1 MKNVDYISRLIG
13 LLLLALVIIILIAT
27 PGAIFS
33 RNVSF
38 IYPSL
43 SDPSSGQTSVQTKM
57 DFGDQEHVE
66 SFPMEIGEWTGINY
80 DSAEAEKMRQQ
91 LGASVLMMRDYYKPG
106 LWRGLTFLIM
116 QSEDR
121 SSFHPPQVCYPAQG
135 WKVQEE
141 GTEVIPMPESFWKEV
156 GDIGPMDPL
165 EMALEYLGPVCM
177 SKLIITTGD
186 DEIEDRHVVLYCYV
200 RNSSYWGSS
209 DTVTMLRVSGPTLL
223 TGSSEDMLNVE
234 KEFMAEVIPLLFEA
248 REEED
253 IIISQIA
260 SLGPGGIFLLILIF
274 AVPLIVA
281 FHPEIRRL
289 YYRWRQKT

>member
-1 MKNVDYISRLIG
+1 MKNVNYIARLIG
-13 LLLLALVIIILIAT
+13 LLLLALVVIFLFAT
-27 PGAIFS
+27 PGTIFS

-43 SDPSSGQTSVQTKM
+43 SDPGAGETSVQTKM

-66 SFPMEIGEWTGINY
+66 SFPMEIGEWTGVNY
-80 DSAEAEKMRQQ
+80 DTVEAERMRDQ

-116 QSEDR
+116 QSENR
-121 SSFHPPQVCYPAQG
+121 ASFHPPQVCYPAQG

-156 GDIGPMDPL
+156 GDIGPLDPL
-165 EMALEYLGPVCM
+165 EMASEYLGPVSM
-177 SKLIITTGD
+177 SKIIITIGED
-186 DEIEDRHVVLYCYV
+186 DIKDRHVVLYCYV

-223 TGSSEDMLNVE
+223 TGSYEDMLNIE

-248 REEED
+248 REKED
-253 IIISQIA
+253 TFISQIA
-260 SLGPGGIFLLILIF
+260 SLGPGGILLLILMF
-274 AVPLIVA
+274 AGPLAFA

-289 YYRWRQKT
+289 YRRWRQKA